1 MQNTTIYIFLRITLT
16 SVNKVMM
23 YPHVTHGVVPHGQ
36 NMFSERGGG
45 DNLMSMDILCA
56 YPHIYSEA
64 QAVSEISRAGQS
76 IGSR

>member
-1 MQNTTIYIFLRITLT
+1 MDRTCFQ
-16 SVNKVMM
+16 K
-23 YPHVTHGVVPHGQ
+23 
-36 NMFSERGGG
+36 GGG